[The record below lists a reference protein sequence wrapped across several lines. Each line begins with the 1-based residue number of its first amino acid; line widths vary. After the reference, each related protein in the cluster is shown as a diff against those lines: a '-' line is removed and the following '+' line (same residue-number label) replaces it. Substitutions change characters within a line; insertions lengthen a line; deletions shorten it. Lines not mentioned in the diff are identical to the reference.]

1 MNKFRPNSLATQTV
15 AYGRHRTSA
24 RQIKVS
30 GNSNVYTNMSLSSLS
45 QETPSREGLERERL
59 CRNGVQL
66 RDGGVF
72 DINC

>member
-1 MNKFRPNSLATQTV
+1 VNKVRPNSLATQTV

-30 GNSNVYTNMSLSSLS
+30 GNSNVYTNPSISSLR
-45 QETPSREGLERERL
+45 EGTPSREDLERERL